1 MATKTISV
9 EALQSLLASIPHFA
23 SGPDGYVTVSV
34 DEIDALKAFVES
46 EYPDQAQELLE
57 PIANLESLLDAATDG
72 LDDDVELDL
81 TDLLGFKR
89 EAGSIRRVTPPRL
102 CGLADGGAEFVAG
115 SLRVP
120 VVQEGTTIK
129 LGRLKAQGDSGFE
142 KGMVTTQAGPIYF
155 PSHRFTDGTDIYRI
169 SLYVRQD
176 LGDLDA
182 VALAL
187 FNGDDLAEIL
197 APMGKGGGGSIRMK
211 EFITSE
217 TVLPAEFNIVGVNR
231 YATDSPYSKDGNSY
245 SIVLEVDGGRTTVWA
260 QGASEDFV
268 RNNFA
273 AVERKLAS
281 GKQLKLKVTGR
292 KDVNGDNSKVSI
304 SHSVLDSSAES
315 FFAAFTKNA
324 IAPGPAAKEIA
335 AAKEA
340 AAAAPSPAPSGDV
353 PTAVAVVE
361 PVAEPAA
368 AEPAAE
374 PAAAP
379 AAEAAAEPAR
389 ATRKSAFSRAKA
401 ASAAAA

>member
-1 MATKTISV
+1 MANKTISV

-23 SGPDGYVTVSV
+23 SGPDGYVTVSA
-34 DEIDALKAFVES
+34 DEIDALKAFIGA
-46 EYPDQAQELLE
+46 EYADQAQELLE
-57 PIANLESLLDAATDG
+57 PVVNLESLLDAATDG
-72 LDDDVELDL
+72 LPDDTELDL

-89 EAGSIRRVTPPRL
+89 EKGAIRRVTPPRL
-102 CGLADGGAEFVAG
+102 CGLKDGGAEFVAG

-120 VVQEGTTIK
+120 VVQNGSTIE

-142 KGMVTTQAGPIYF
+142 KGMVNTQNGPIYF

-176 LGDLDA
+176 LDLDA

-187 FNGDDLAEIL
+187 FNGDDLGEIL
-197 APMGKGGGGSIRMK
+197 APMGQGGGGAIRLK
-211 EFITSE
+211 ELITAE

-231 YATDSPYSKDGNSY
+231 YATESPYSKDGFSY
-245 SIVLEVDGGRTTVWA
+245 SIVLEKDGNRTTVWA
-260 QGASEDFV
+260 QAASEDFL
-268 RNNFA
+268 RANFA
-273 AVERKLAS
+273 AAERKLAS
-281 GKQLKLKVTGR
+281 GKQLKLKVTDR
-292 KDVNGDNSKVSI
+292 RDPNGDNSKVSI
-304 SHSVLDSSAES
+304 AHSILDTSAES

-335 AAKEA
+335 AAKTA
-340 AAAAPSPAPSGDV
+340 A
-353 PTAVAVVE
+353 AVVE
-361 PVAEPAA
+361 PVAEPAV
-368 AEPAAE
+368 AEPAPAAAAE